1 MYNLNKKHMG
11 KFNIGDKIRI
21 TRTSGNA
28 SDLTMLIA
36 DDMKGV
42 YQFPDVMEKIFTI
55 ASPPLPYRTTGPNYS
70 NIAYIVQHDDVVVG
84 AVYEDAIEY
93 MDMIPNNTSDPYGQI
108 EITIPNMS
116 DGFLEEFVKNWMRI
130 SQNSKL
136 IITKK

>member
-1 MYNLNKKHMG
+1 ME

-55 ASPPLPYRTTGPNYS
+55 ASPPLPYRTGGYS